1 MFTMKKI
8 KLTVAS
14 ILLGGICYAQSPVTQ
29 QEDYLFIKNKDMQYL
44 SMNVENMIEWIR
56 ADIKTNEVKPEVAQ
70 SYVESL
76 TDLLSKLEDLN
87 AGLEIKNYR

>member
-1 MFTMKKI
+1 MKKI
-8 KLTVAS
+8 KLSVAS
-14 ILLGGICYAQSPVTQ
+14 ILLSGICYAQSPVVQ
-29 QEDYLFIKNKDMQYL
+29 QDDYLFIKNKDMQYL
-44 SMNVENMIEWIR
+44 SMNVESMIEWIR

>member
-1 MFTMKKI
+1 
-8 KLTVAS
+8 
-14 ILLGGICYAQSPVTQ
+14 
-29 QEDYLFIKNKDMQYL
+29 
-44 SMNVENMIEWIR
+44 MNVENMIEWIR

>member
-14 ILLGGICYAQSPVTQ
+14 ILLGGICYAQSPVVQ
-29 QEDYLFIKNKDMQYL
+29 QDDYLFIKNKDMQYI
-44 SMNVENMIEWIR
+44 SMNVESMIEWIR

-87 AGLEIKNYR
+87 AGLEIKDYR

>member
-1 MFTMKKI
+1 MKKI
-8 KLTVAS
+8 KLSVAS
-14 ILLGGICYAQSPVTQ
+14 ILLSGICYAQSPVLQ
-29 QEDYLFIKNKDMQYL
+29 QDDYLFIKNKDMQYL
-44 SMNVENMIEWIR
+44 SMNVESMIEWIR

>member
-1 MFTMKKI
+1 MNKI
-8 KLTVAS
+8 KLSVAS
-14 ILLGGICYAQSPVTQ
+14 ILLSGICYAQSPVVQ
-29 QEDYLFIKNKDMQYL
+29 QDDYLFIKNKDMQYL
-44 SMNVENMIEWIR
+44 SMNVESMIEWIR